1 MPIGYADGIIRK
13 NTGREVYINNKSYK
27 IVGNIC
33 MDMMFVKIDDNV
45 KVHDTVEILKDIEHI
60 KKVAK
65 HLDTIEYEI
74 MCSILKRVSR
84 VYV

>member
-1 MPIGYADGIIRK
+1 
-13 NTGREVYINNKSYK
+13 
-27 IVGNIC
+27 